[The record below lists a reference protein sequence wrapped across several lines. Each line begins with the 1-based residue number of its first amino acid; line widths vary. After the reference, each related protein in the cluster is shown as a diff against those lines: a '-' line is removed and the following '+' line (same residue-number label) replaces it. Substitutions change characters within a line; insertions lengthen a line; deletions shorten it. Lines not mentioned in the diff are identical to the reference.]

1 VQGGYID
8 IPPGDLTARMVLA
21 AMAEAGLAVAS
32 ATEPETER
40 QRAGALVMRLLEG
53 LREFAD

>member
-1 VQGGYID
+1 
-8 IPPGDLTARMVLA
+8 
-21 AMAEAGLAVAS
+21 MAEAGLAVAS